1 MYLTGKGVP
10 PTYVI
15 AHKWFN
21 LAASRSTGEVQDRA
35 VQGRDLVA
43 KGLNESQRAEAQRLA
58 REWLAAHPRNP
69 RPR

>member
-21 LAASRSTGEVQDRA
+21 LAASRSTGEVRDQA
-35 VQGRDLVA
+35 VKGRDLVA
-43 KGLNESQRAEAQRLA
+43 KQLTANQRAYAQRLA
-58 REWLAAHPRNP
+58 RERDAAHPREP
-69 RPR
+69 